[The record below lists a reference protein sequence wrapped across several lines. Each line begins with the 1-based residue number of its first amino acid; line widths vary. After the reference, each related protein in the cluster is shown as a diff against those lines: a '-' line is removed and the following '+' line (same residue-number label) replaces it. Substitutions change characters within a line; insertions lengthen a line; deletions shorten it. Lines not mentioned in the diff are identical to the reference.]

1 MIAAVMSG
9 RLRINAG
16 SAAVPKAC
24 HYLCDVSS
32 DHAALQM
39 FPLPPQS
46 YSDDRLMEVVGRRC
60 GSSGQRELGN
70 WEKVGSLVDNED
82 RLMGVYNVE
91 EGK

>member
-32 DHAALQM
+32 NHVALQM
-39 FPLPPQS
+39 FPLPQQS
-46 YSDDRLMEVVGRRC
+46 YSDDRLMEVVGRR
-60 GSSGQRELGN
+60 N
-70 WEKVGSLVDNED
+70 GSLGQGGIRKLGESWVTI
-82 RLMGVYNVE
+82 
-91 EGK
+91 KTS